1 MTLAEAAP
9 IDGKE
14 LSHALIALLKG
25 IVERDADPV
34 LWQALMNH
42 EAGVRD
48 YAAILGLELRI
59 VEAEGFAYLVQH
71 QAADGEK
78 ELPRLIP
85 RRPLSYAVSL
95 MLALLRKRLAEFDAL
110 SGESRLVLSREAI
123 HDSIRLFLP
132 ESANQVKFADRID
145 ATIKKCAEMGFLR
158 PLKGEPNQF
167 EVRRVLKEFVDARW
181 LSDFAS
187 RLVEYRLHAA
197 GDALSGPGAADEER

>member
-1 MTLAEAAP
+1 MTLVQATSIE
-9 IDGKE
+9 GKE

-34 LWQALMNH
+34 LWQALLNH

-48 YAAILGLELRI
+48 YAAVLGLELRT
-59 VEAEGFAYLVQH
+59 VEAEGFAYLVQR
-71 QAADGEK
+71 QTAEGEP

-85 RRPLSYAVSL
+85 RRPFSYAVSL

-110 SGESRLVLSREAI
+110 SGENRLVLSREAI
-123 HDSIRLFLP
+123 HDTIRLFLP

-167 EVRRVLKEFVDARW
+167 EVRRILKEFVDARW
-181 LSDFAS
+181 LADFAS
-187 RLVEYRLHAA
+187 RLEDYRLHAA
-197 GDALSGPGAADEER
+197 GGALTGSGASDEER

>member
-1 MTLAEAAP
+1 MTMAQASPVE
-9 IDGKE
+9 GKE

-34 LWQALMNH
+34 LWQALLNH

-48 YAAILGLELRI
+48 YAGVLGLELRT
-59 VEAEGFAYLVQH
+59 VEAEGFAYLVQR
-71 QAADGEK
+71 QMAEGEP

-85 RRPLSYAVSL
+85 RRPLSYPVSL

-123 HDSIRLFLP
+123 HDTIRLFLP
-132 ESANQVKFADRID
+132 EAANQVKFADRID

-167 EVRRVLKEFVDARW
+167 EVRRILKEFVDARW
-181 LSDFAS
+181 LADFAS
-187 RLVEYRLHAA
+187 RLEDYRLHAA
-197 GDALSGPGAADEER
+197 GGALTGSGASDEER